1 MRGRS
6 RGPQTIAHPRR
17 SRPPQTIGETA
28 YRGMAGRPPH
38 GRLAG
43 VDDDR
48 WGAFEAEMA
57 RRNAYGVHPEAKT
70 RALAPMSQAAQDA
83 AENLLDKAINGLL
96 SGDSERAEKFIAR
109 AAAIPFDE
117 HEQVWPGPM
126 MADQMLHGFL
136 SDFVEDWADAQEHPE
151 DYELVMWLHDD
162 IARVVD
168 QLDSDEGSY
177 LREMIETMV
186 SDAPVLGIHPREAR
200 GLANVVKALPDP
212 GLASP
217 GLTLPRDTDASRRE
231 EVIRLHLSVTVKVLE
246 AMQEGDAER
255 AAHLDGME

>member
-1 MRGRS
+1 
-6 RGPQTIAHPRR
+6 
-17 SRPPQTIGETA
+17 
-28 YRGMAGRPPH
+28 
-38 GRLAG
+38 
-43 VDDDR
+43 
-48 WGAFEAEMA
+48 
-57 RRNAYGVHPEAKT
+57 
-70 RALAPMSQAAQDA
+70 MSQAAQDA

-168 QLDSDEGSY
+168 KLDSDEGRSEE
-177 LREMIETMV
+177 RRVGKE
-186 SDAPVLGIHPREAR
+186 R
-200 GLANVVKALPDP
+200 GC
-212 GLASP
+212 
-217 GLTLPRDTDASRRE
+217 RRE
-231 EVIRLHLSVTVKVLE
+231 REY
-246 AMQEGDAER
+246 DER
-255 AAHLDGME
+255 DGRE